1 MIANFSYDEI
11 KIGNH
16 YSFKKSFSRDEVIQF
31 SKLSGDINPLHI
43 DEKFA
48 KKSIFGRNIVHGML
62 ISSLFSKIIGVHCPG
77 ERSLYLSQTL
87 NFRKPLFINEEII
100 VKGEVIKK
108 YDSLKIIEMKTE
120 IIKNEEI
127 LVSGLA
133 KVKVL
138 EH

>member
-1 MIANFSYDEI
+1 MIAKFSYDDIEV
-11 KIGNH
+11 GND
-16 YSFKKSFSRDEVIQF
+16 YSFKKSFSKDEVIQF
-31 SKLSGDINPLHI
+31 SKLSGDTNPLHI

-48 KKSIFGRNIVHGML
+48 KESIFGKNIVHGML
-62 ISSLFSKIIGVHCPG
+62 ISSLFSRIIGVYCPG

-87 NFRKPLFINEEII
+87 SFRKPLFIDEEIL
-100 VKGEVIKK
+100 VKGEVVKK

-138 EH
+138 EK